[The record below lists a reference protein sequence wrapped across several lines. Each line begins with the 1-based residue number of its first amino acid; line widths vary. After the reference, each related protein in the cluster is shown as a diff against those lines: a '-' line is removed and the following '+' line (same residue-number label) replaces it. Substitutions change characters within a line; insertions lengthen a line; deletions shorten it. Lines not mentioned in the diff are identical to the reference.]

1 MNECFYCGWV
11 GRGGE
16 KGGKERG
23 QFNLLTYFELVFSR
37 LGRWGGV

>member
-1 MNECFYCGWV
+1 MNASIVGGWE
-11 GRGGE
+11 GGGE